1 MAEPKTKVNNASV
14 AKFLNAIQDE
24 KVRQDCWAIVDMMQA
39 ATKAEPKMWGTN
51 IVGFGSYHYVYASG
65 KEGDWPLTAFS
76 PRKQNITLYIMAGFE
91 QYDELLTKLGKHA
104 CGKAC
109 LYIKRL
115 EDVHQPTL
123 KKLINA
129 SVKHM
134 IKTNKPTQRQRT
146 RTA

>member
-24 KVRQDCWAIVDMMQA
+24 KVRQDCWAIVEIMQA
-39 ATKAEPKMWGTN
+39 ATQAKPKMWGTH

-91 QYDELLTKLGKHA
+91 QYDELLAKLGPHST
-104 CGKAC
+104 GKSC

-115 EDVHQPTL
+115 ADVHQPTL
-123 KKLINA
+123 KKLVRA

-134 IKTNKPTQRQRT
+134 IKTNKPAQRQR
-146 RTA
+146 ANAM